1 MNITIMNVSKITQ
14 VRKVFKDF
22 TALELKITDTKGND
36 EYITMHFD
44 NNKQLTWEALPDDQ
58 HN

>member
-1 MNITIMNVSKITQ
+1 MNVSKVTQ
-14 VRKVFKDF
+14 VRKIFKDF

-36 EYITMHFD
+36 DYVTMHFD
-44 NNKQLTWEALPDDQ
+44 NNKQLIWEALPDDQ